1 MMIMSALCL
10 LDVWMATIS
19 VSMFSLLYWFYHISV
34 VAWLHYFAVIIL
46 YDSKK
51 TWLCLPFLSCAVL
64 IYSNQLLHRCADM
77 CNHLLC
83 IHLTAILFLQCP
95 VCNSSFFFV
104 HSK

>member
-19 VSMFSLLYWFYHISV
+19 VSMFSLLYWFYHSSV

-51 TWLCLPFLSCAVL
+51 NLVMFTIFILCCAY
-64 IYSNQLLHRCADM
+64 I
-77 CNHLLC
+77 
-83 IHLTAILFLQCP
+83 
-95 VCNSSFFFV
+95 
-104 HSK
+104 

>member
-51 TWLCLPFLSCAVL
+51 TW
-64 IYSNQLLHRCADM
+64 
-77 CNHLLC
+77 
-83 IHLTAILFLQCP
+83 
-95 VCNSSFFFV
+95 
-104 HSK
+104 